1 MIKSYVNMSVSV
13 LSPPRTGIS
22 ISSFSMAITHL
33 TILLLLLWFCTNVEL
48 KKKKKKRPRFGHTK
62 QELDPTGSRPS
73 ELVSLK

>member
-1 MIKSYVNMSVSV
+1 MIKSCVNMSGSV

-33 TILLLLLWFCTNVEL
+33 TVLLLLLWFCTNVEF
-48 KKKKKKRPRFGHTK
+48 KKKRPRFGHTK
-62 QELDPTGSRPS
+62 QESDPTGSRPS

>member
-1 MIKSYVNMSVSV
+1 MIKSYVNMSGSV

-33 TILLLLLWFCTNVEL
+33 TILLLLLWFCTNVEF
-48 KKKKKKRPRFGHTK
+48 KKKKRPRFGHTK
-62 QELDPTGSRPS
+62 QELDLTGSRPS

>member
-33 TILLLLLWFCTNVEL
+33 TILLLLLWFCTNVEFN
-48 KKKKKKRPRFGHTK
+48 KKKERPRFGHTK

>member
-33 TILLLLLWFCTNVEL
+33 TILLLLLWFCTNVEFN
-48 KKKKKKRPRFGHTK
+48 KKKKKAKVWSHKAGI
-62 QELDPTGSRPS
+62 GSDW
-73 ELVSLK
+73 K